1 MRSSNARS
9 KAKEKK
15 KRLRKLTER
24 GPCRWCR
31 AEKKSGKTPEV
42 AGPPPIDYKNVDLAQ
57 RFVTP
62 QGKIFSRKRS
72 GSCGKHQRQLK
83 MAVKYARYL
92 ALIPYVG

>member
-1 MRSSNARS
+1 MHARS

-31 AEKKSGKTPEV
+31 GEKLAEKKPDV
-42 AGPPPIDYKNVDLAQ
+42 VVIPIEYKNVDLAQ
-57 RFVTP
+57 RFVTA

-72 GSCGKHQRQLK
+72 GSCGNHQRQLK
-83 MAVKYARYL
+83 MAVKYARFL